1 MFLQGSPSVGKLK
14 YQYGVEELKA
24 VVGAPVAMSK
34 EDYQMFKDRA
44 MYYGPLPENGIEI
57 FLKDGDTLEFGNH
70 TMKVIETPGHTPGG
84 ICLLVD
90 NDIFTG
96 DTLFAGSIG
105 RTDLAGGNYDSIIKS
120 IKTKLMIMPD
130 TIAVHPGHGPSSTI
144 GNEKLMNPFMR

>member
-1 MFLQGSPSVGKLK
+1 
-14 YQYGVEELKA
+14 
-24 VVGAPVAMSK
+24 
-34 EDYQMFKDRA
+34 MFKDGA

-57 FLKDGDTLEFGNH
+57 LLKDGDALEFGNH
-70 TMKVIETPGHTPGG
+70 TMKVIATPGHTPGG

-105 RTDLAGGNYDSIIKS
+105 RTDLAGGNYDSIIES
-120 IKTKLMIMPD
+120 IKTKLMNLPN

-144 GNEKLMNPFMR
+144 GNEKVMNPFMR